1 MSVKRTLLVTL
12 CLVIVTGEAAA
23 DPYEEAAAAARQ
35 GDHVLMQQRYER
47 ILAANPGDVRA
58 LNGKATAQAW
68 RGNYFAAIET
78 YQKALAQ
85 EPDNIESLVGIGYAF
100 SWAGDHDYAIAS
112 FEKAVAI
119 APDNLDARK
128 GLAYTALWSGDA
140 RSARDRFETLVSD
153 HGDDAE
159 LAVALGQANLQAGR
173 SRSAIRAFDHALAL
187 EPGRSDAV
195 SGRNAALGGAPV
207 FEASAWF
214 GSTSN
219 ADSGLRLAELG
230 WWAGRDTRLA
240 LRYDDS
246 LSLDNPAIVRSGE
259 RAETL
264 TAGVLHRF
272 GERLT
277 GVVEVGTRSL
287 LDGDEN
293 LVRAEMVLHN
303 LPGKVTLGAQL
314 GDHEVG
320 YDNNL
325 YYVGFGIPL
334 SERWQLESN
343 NYFSMTG
350 SEKDKEWRSVLNV
363 LYESA
368 AGWNTVVGG
377 GAGEVNYGGL
387 ASRDSVSVA
396 HAMFTLPVFG
406 VHRAHLA
413 VRHEKLPGDD
423 INVAMI
429 GFTYRLPR

>member
-12 CLVIVTGEAAA
+12 CLVIVTSRAAA
-23 DPYEEAAAAARQ
+23 DPYEDAAEAARQ

-47 ILAANPGDVRA
+47 ILAANPNDVRA

-78 YQKALAQ
+78 YQKVLVQ
-85 EPDNIESLVGIGYAF
+85 EPDNIEALVGIGYAF
-100 SWAGDHDYAIAS
+100 SWAGDHDYAVAS
-112 FEKAVAI
+112 FEKAMAI
-119 APDNLDARK
+119 APDSLDARK

-140 RSARDRFETLVSD
+140 MTARDRFETLSSAYR
-153 HGDDAE
+153 DDAD
-159 LAVALGQANLQAGR
+159 LAVALGQANLQAGH

-187 EPGRSDAV
+187 EPGRGDAIA
-195 SGRNAALGGAPV
+195 GRNAALGGAPV
-207 FEASAWF
+207 FEMSAWF
-214 GSTSN
+214 GSTSS

-277 GVVEVGTRSL
+277 GVVEAGTRTL
-287 LDGDEN
+287 PDGDEN
-293 LVRAEMVLHN
+293 LFRAEMVLHN

-314 GDHEVG
+314 GDHELG

-334 SERWQLESN
+334 SERWQLENN

-363 LYESA
+363 LYQSA
-368 AGWNTVVGG
+368 AGWDAVIGG

-387 ASRDSVSVA
+387 AGRDHVSVA
-396 HAMFTLPVFG
+396 HAMFTMPVFG
-406 VHRAHLA
+406 FHRAHLA
-413 VRHEKLPGDD
+413 IRHEKLPGDD
-423 INVAMI
+423 VNVAMI
-429 GFTYRLPR
+429 GFTVRLPR